1 VDHVDLM
8 KEVEVKVFSQIPKPI
23 ITIQRVKQVILLM
36 VNSWVEWV
44 TEPIMRVISVIFQF
58 PWVIIKANSSMVI
71 MVVAIIEALH
81 INSCFTLSLAY
92 NLIDLNYLD

>member
-1 VDHVDLM
+1 MDHVDLM
-8 KEVEVKVFSQIPKPI
+8 KEVEVKVFFQIPKPI

-36 VNSWVEWV
+36 VNSWIEWV

-81 INSCFTLSLAY
+81 INSCFTLSLAS